1 MSQGILAPGEQVP
14 GHRRVLKRVLAV
26 WCCLAFLLAPA
37 ELLEAGQA
45 QKPQPE
51 SRIEVVGDVHLP
63 QPARFALVRDAA
75 TGLVSLHREGE
86 PIFAGDSPLPLGKI
100 VAVEDRA
107 LRVALTSG
115 PDVQIAEGARLP
127 GQYHLIFVRSTWLTA
142 LRFQLRYG
150 AAPASNKQYAVVDI
164 RGQRAIL
171 ERRAAPGED
180 LPKASIIAVP
190 GSPRDLKGPRAAG
203 GGIAVGEP
211 GTVADTVN
219 HIPFAEVSPDTWE
232 IPERNM
238 RELGRE
244 AWPLLSETLLGATP
258 VVTFNDGVGLH
269 LNNSLGTG
277 TLDSEGF
284 RIDYMKLALRTGLEV
299 GDRILSVNDQP
310 VNSAGSLVR
319 LYRQLSSDAG
329 VSELNVLIRRG
340 SELRT
345 ITYRLR

>member
-1 MSQGILAPGEQVP
+1 MSHGIPASAEQVAR
-14 GHRRVLKRVLAV
+14 HRRVMMRVLAL
-26 WCCLAFLLAPA
+26 WCCLGFLLAPA
-37 ELLEAGQA
+37 DLLEAGQA

-51 SRIEVVGDVHLP
+51 SRVEVVGDVRLP
-63 QPARFALVRDAA
+63 QPARFALIRDAA

-86 PIFAGDSPLPLGKI
+86 PIFEGDSPLPLGKI
-100 VAVEDRA
+100 VAVEDRV

-127 GQYHLIFVRSTWLTA
+127 GQHQLIFVRSAWLTA

-150 AAPASNKQYAVVDI
+150 AAPASSRQYAVVDI
-164 RGQRAIL
+164 QGQRAIL
-171 ERRAAPGED
+171 ERGAAPGED

-190 GSPRDLKGPRAAG
+190 GSPRDLKGPRVAG

-211 GTVADTVN
+211 GTMADTVN
-219 HIPFAEVSPDTWE
+219 RIPFAEVSPDTWE
-232 IPERNM
+232 IPERNL

-269 LNNSLGTG
+269 LNNALGTG

-284 RIDYMKLALRTGLEV
+284 RIDYMKLARRTGLEV

-340 SELRT
+340 ADLRT
-345 ITYRLR
+345 VTYRIR

>member
-1 MSQGILAPGEQVP
+1 MSHGIPASGEQVP
-14 GHRRVLKRVLAV
+14 RHRRVMKQALAV

-37 ELLEAGQA
+37 DLLEAGQA

-51 SRIEVVGDVHLP
+51 SRVEVVGDVRLP
-63 QPARFALVRDAA
+63 QPARFALIRDAS

-86 PIFAGDSPLPLGKI
+86 PIFEGDSPLPLGKI

-107 LRVALTSG
+107 LRVAPTNG

-127 GQYHLIFVRSTWLTA
+127 GQRRLIFVRSAWLTA

-164 RGQRAIL
+164 QGQRAVL
-171 ERRAAPGED
+171 ERPAAPGED

-190 GSPRDLKGPRAAG
+190 GSPRDQKGSLAG
-203 GGIAVGEP
+203 GGGIGEP
-211 GTVADTVN
+211 GTVAETVN
-219 HIPFAEVSPDTWE
+219 RIPFAEVGPDTWE
-232 IPERNM
+232 IPERNL

-277 TLDSEGF
+277 TLDNQGF
-284 RIDYMKLALRTGLEV
+284 RIDYMKLAQRTGLEV

-340 SELRT
+340 SEQRT
-345 ITYRLR
+345 ITYRIR

>member
-1 MSQGILAPGEQVP
+1 MSHGILASGEQIP
-14 GHRRVLKRVLAV
+14 RHRRVMERVLAL

-37 ELLEAGQA
+37 DPLEAGQA
-45 QKPQPE
+45 QKAQPE
-51 SRIEVVGDVHLP
+51 SRIEVVGDVRLP
-63 QPARFALVRDAA
+63 QPARFALIRDAT

-86 PIFAGDSPLPLGKI
+86 PIFEGDSPLPLGKI

-127 GQYHLIFVRSTWLTA
+127 GQHQLIFVRSAWLTA

-150 AAPASNKQYAVVDI
+150 AAPASNRQYAVVDI
-164 RGQRAIL
+164 QGQRAIL
-171 ERRAAPGED
+171 ERGAAPGED

-190 GSPRDLKGPRAAG
+190 GSPRDLKGSRAG
-203 GGIAVGEP
+203 GGAIGEP

-219 HIPFAEVSPDTWE
+219 RIPFAEVGPDTWE
-232 IPERNM
+232 IPERNL

-269 LNNSLGTG
+269 LNNALGTG

-284 RIDYMKLALRTGLEV
+284 RIDYMKLARRTGLEV

-340 SELRT
+340 ADLRT
-345 ITYRLR
+345 VTYRIR